1 MSVDGVNNSSN
12 AGLYCASG
20 AVLGAGAG
28 AAAGY
33 LTKPFLK
40 DGAPTD
46 SFAKS
51 LGENLIEASDV
62 VSTEQKKFMTEV
74 APMLEKMSNAKNVD
88 ELHNICGEMIDK
100 MTSGKTLEEFKEIM
114 FAGSEVSNAF
124 GFVTNEESLAQ
135 IKNAESLDEAKNII
149 KNSLKQEVET
159 LGFDN
164 VKEGYRQSINT
175 MKDFGIPLTPKDL
188 GKGVWENAY
197 DSANKKFIENGVT
210 EEAMSVIK
218 KTMHSFQGKAALMYG
233 AIGAAVLGVA
243 GYLCGGIGA
252 NKETSETPK
261 KVDAQA

>member
-74 APMLEKMSNAKNVD
+74 APMLEKIKNAKNVD
-88 ELHNICGEMIDK
+88 ELYNICSEMVDK
-100 MTSGKTLEEFKEIM
+100 MASGKNLEEFKEMM
-114 FAGSEVSNAF
+114 FAGNEMSNAL
-124 GFVTNEESLAQ
+124 GLITGDGNLSQ
-135 IKNAESLDEAKNII
+135 IKNAGSLDEAKNII
-149 KNSLKQEVET
+149 KNEMKQGVET
-159 LGFDN
+159 FGFDN
-164 VKEGYRQSINT
+164 LKAGLNENIK
-175 MKDFGIPLTPKDL
+175 MLKDFGIPLTPKDL

-218 KTMHSFQGKAALMYG
+218 KTMHSFQGKVALMYG

-252 NKETSETPK
+252 NKETPETPK

>member
-62 VSTEQKKFMTEV
+62 VSSEQKTLMTEV

-88 ELHNICGEMIDK
+88 ELHNIYGEMIDK
-100 MTSGKTLEEFKEIM
+100 MTSGKNLEEFKEMI
-114 FAGSEVSNAF
+114 FAGSEMSNAF
-124 GFVTNEESLAQ
+124 GFATNEESLAQ
-135 IKNAESLDEAKNII
+135 IKNAGSLDEAKNII
-149 KNSLKQEVET
+149 KNGLKQEVET

-164 VKEGYRQSINT
+164 FKEGYRQCIST
-175 MKDFGIPLTPKDL
+175 MKDFGVSLTPKDL
-188 GKGVWENAY
+188 GKNVWEEVY
-197 DSANKKFIENGVT
+197 DTTNKKFVKDVDERL
-210 EEAMSVIK
+210 MSVVK

-233 AIGAAVLGVA
+233 AIGTAVLGVA

-252 NKETSETPK
+252 NKETPETPK

>member
-46 SFAKS
+46 SFIKS
-51 LGENLIEASDV
+51 LGENLLEA
-62 VSTEQKKFMTEV
+62 TEMPTEHKKIMKEIGPT
-74 APMLEKMSNAKNVD
+74 LEKISNANNVD
-88 ELHNICGEMIDK
+88 ELCNIYGGMVDK
-100 MTSGKTLEEFKEIM
+100 LASGKNLEEFKKM
-114 FAGSEVSNAF
+114 MSEGDEMSNAF
-124 GFVTNEESLAQ
+124 GFATNEERLAQ
-135 IKNAESLDEAKNII
+135 IKNAGSLDEAKNII
-149 KNSLKQEVET
+149 KNGLKQEVET

-164 VKEGYRQSINT
+164 FKEVYRQQIN
-175 MKDFGIPLTPKDL
+175 MIKDAGIPLTTKDL
-188 GKGVWENAY
+188 GKSIWENAY
-197 DSANKKFIENGVT
+197 DSANKKFIEDGVT
-210 EEAMSVIK
+210 EEARSVIK
-218 KTMHSFQGKAALMYG
+218 KTMRSFQGKAALMYG

-252 NKETSETPK
+252 NKETPETPK

>member
-46 SFAKS
+46 SFIKS
-51 LGENLIEASDV
+51 LGENLIEASEAP
-62 VSTEQKKFMTEV
+62 TEYKKFMTEV

-88 ELHNICGEMIDK
+88 ELHNIYGEMIDK
-100 MTSGKTLEEFKEIM
+100 MTSGKTLEKFKKMMSEDNEI
-114 FAGSEVSNAF
+114 SNAF
-124 GFVTNEESLAQ
+124 GFATNKESLAQ
-135 IKNAESLDEAKNII
+135 IKNAGSLDEAKNII
-149 KNSLKQEVET
+149 KNGLKQEVET

-164 VKEGYRQSINT
+164 VKEGYRQKINII
-175 MKDFGIPLTPKDL
+175 KDSGIPLTTKDL
-188 GKGVWENAY
+188 GKSIWESAY
-197 DSANKKFIENGVT
+197 DSANKKFIEDGVT
-210 EEAMSVIK
+210 EESMSVIK

-243 GYLCGGIGA
+243 GYLCGGIGT
-252 NKETSETPK
+252 NKETPETPK

>member
-51 LGENLIEASDV
+51 LGENLIEASEAP
-62 VSTEQKKFMTEV
+62 TEYKKLMTEI
-74 APMLEKMSNAKNVD
+74 APTLEKMSNANNVD
-88 ELHNICGEMIDK
+88 ELCNIYGGMVDK
-100 MTSGKTLEEFKEIM
+100 ITSGKNLEEFKEM
-114 FAGSEVSNAF
+114 MSEGSEISDVL
-124 GFVTNEESLAQ
+124 GFATNEESLAQ
-135 IKNAESLDEAKNII
+135 IKNAGSLDEAKNII
-149 KNSLKQEVET
+149 KNGLKQEVET
-159 LGFDN
+159 SGLENFKTGI
-164 VKEGYRQSINT
+164 S
-175 MKDFGIPLTPKDL
+175 KDIKTLKDLEVLSPKDL
-188 GKGVWENAY
+188 GKSVWESAY
-197 DSANKKFIENGVT
+197 ASETKKFIEDGVT

-252 NKETSETPK
+252 NKGTPETPK

>member
-51 LGENLIEASDV
+51 LGENLIEASEAP
-62 VSTEQKKFMTEV
+62 TEYKKFMTEV

-88 ELHNICGEMIDK
+88 ELHNIYGEMIDK
-100 MTSGKTLEEFKEIM
+100 MTSGKTLEKFKKMMSEDNEI
-114 FAGSEVSNAF
+114 SNAF
-124 GFVTNEESLAQ
+124 GFATNKESLAQ
-135 IKNAESLDEAKNII
+135 IKNAGSLDEAKNII
-149 KNSLKQEVET
+149 KNGLKQEVET

-164 VKEGYRQSINT
+164 VKEGYRQKNKYNKRFWNSFDH
-175 MKDFGIPLTPKDL
+175 KRL
-188 GKGVWENAY
+188 GKIY
-197 DSANKKFIENGVT
+197 
-210 EEAMSVIK
+210 M
-218 KTMHSFQGKAALMYG
+218 GKCL
-233 AIGAAVLGVA
+233 
-243 GYLCGGIGA
+243 
-252 NKETSETPK
+252 
-261 KVDAQA
+261 

>member
-51 LGENLIEASDV
+51 LGENLIEASDE
-62 VSTEQKKFMTEV
+62 VSTEQKRFITEV

-88 ELHNICGEMIDK
+88 ELHNIYGEMIDK
-100 MTSGKTLEEFKEIM
+100 MTSGKNLEEFKEMI
-114 FAGSEVSNAF
+114 FEGSEMSNAF
-124 GFVTNEESLAQ
+124 GFATNEESLAQ
-135 IKNAESLDEAKNII
+135 IKNAGSLDEAKNII
-149 KNSLKQEVET
+149 KNGLKQEVET

-164 VKEGYRQSINT
+164 IKAGLNENT
-175 MKDFGIPLTPKDL
+175 KKLKDFGILLTPKDL
-188 GKGVWENAY
+188 GKGVWEYAY

-210 EEAMSVIK
+210 EESMSVIK

-233 AIGAAVLGVA
+233 AIGTAVLGVA

-252 NKETSETPK
+252 NKETPETPK